1 MYRNSVPVLAR
12 PGVLGR
18 TVVVLTLAAGALPA
32 GDVVVHLSSKAG
44 DRLTAKP
51 HIKLQPAASA
61 GAATF
66 RIDDKLSL
74 QRVDGF
80 GATFLEAGMM
90 CIRSLDKSQQNA
102 LLAALFDPAK
112 GAGFSAMKTTIAATD
127 FQAAGGWYTYDDT
140 PGDVAMKNFSI
151 ARDLAPDGLI
161 PYIKAAQRHGKFVL
175 QAPMDYPPDWM
186 LVDLVKNQDV
196 NSKYFDA
203 LALYYLRYVQEYEK
217 QGVHI
222 DYVSLFNEPGIYT
235 KIPYTKIRDLLKN
248 HVGPLFAKSGVKT
261 KLQLSEAPDRTN
273 ALANYPTV
281 LDDPEAR
288 KYVASAPYHGYD
300 FKQFDKLGALI
311 QRYPDI
317 PFWMTEICWAYEA
330 GAPKNIKLPRYDWED
345 GDHWGNQIF
354 GDIEAGAS
362 AWLYWNMILD
372 ENGGPWLVS
381 PIHGN
386 PDPNVQQ
393 PVVVVNRQTKK
404 VDYLA
409 VYYYLAH
416 FSKFVR
422 PGSVRV
428 TLSGKQENV
437 RALAFRSPEGGLVL
451 QLMNRRDAPVSAT
464 VAWRDKVLKADLPAL
479 SIGTYQWSAN

>member
-1 MYRNSVPVLAR
+1 M
-12 PGVLGR
+12 
-18 TVVVLTLAAGALPA
+18 VLTLAAGVLPA
-32 GDVVVHLSSKAG
+32 GDVAVHLSSKAG
-44 DRLTAKP
+44 DRLTPKP
-51 HIKLQPAASA
+51 PMKLQPAAST
-61 GAATF
+61 GPAAF

-74 QRVDGF
+74 QRIDGF

-90 CIRSLDKSQQNA
+90 CIRSLDKPQQDA
-102 LLAALFDPAK
+102 LLAALFDPAT

-161 PYIKAAQRHGKFVL
+161 PYIKAAQRYGKFVL

-186 LVDLVKNQDV
+186 LVDLAKNQDV
-196 NSKYFDA
+196 DSKYFDA

-217 QGVHI
+217 QGVRI

-261 KLQLSEAPDRTN
+261 RLQLSEAPDRPN
-273 ALANYPTV
+273 ALANYPIV

-300 FKQFDKLGALI
+300 FKQFDKLSALI

-330 GAPKNIKLPRYDWED
+330 GAPKDIKLPRYDWED

-372 ENGGPWLVS
+372 EKGGPWLVS

-428 TLSGKQENV
+428 ALAGNQEKI

-451 QLMNRRDAPVSAT
+451 QLMNRRDTPASVT
-464 VAWRDKVLKADLPAL
+464 VAWRDKVLKAELPAL

>member
-1 MYRNSVPVLAR
+1 VVLA
-12 PGVLGR
+12 
-18 TVVVLTLAAGALPA
+18 LAAGVLPA
-32 GDVVVHLSSKAG
+32 GDVAVHLSSKAG

-51 HIKLQPAASA
+51 HIRLQPAASA
-61 GAATF
+61 GPATF

-74 QRVDGF
+74 QRIDGF

-90 CIRSLDKSQQNA
+90 CIRSLAKPQQDA

-127 FQAAGGWYTYDDT
+127 FQSAGGWYTYDDT
-140 PGDVAMKNFSI
+140 PGDMAMKNFSI

-161 PYIKAAQRHGKFVL
+161 PFIKAAQRHGKFVL

-186 LVDLVKNQDV
+186 LVDVAKNQDV
-196 NSKYFDA
+196 DSKYFDA

-261 KLQLSEAPDRTN
+261 RLQLSEAPDRAN
-273 ALANYPTV
+273 ALTNYPIV

-300 FKQFDKLGALI
+300 FKAFDKLGALI

-330 GAPKNIKLPRYDWED
+330 GAPKDIKLPRYDWED

-386 PDPNVQQ
+386 PDPNIQQ

-428 TLSGKQENV
+428 ALSGKQENV

-451 QLMNRRDAPVSAT
+451 QLMNRRDAPASVT
-464 VAWRDKVLKADLPAL
+464 VAWRDKVLQANLPGL

>member
-1 MYRNSVPVLAR
+1 
-12 PGVLGR
+12 
-18 TVVVLTLAAGALPA
+18 VVVLALAAGVLPA

-51 HIKLQPAASA
+51 HIRLQPAASA
-61 GAATF
+61 GPATF

-74 QRVDGF
+74 QRIDGF

-90 CIRSLDKSQQNA
+90 CIRSLAKPQQDA

-127 FQAAGGWYTYDDT
+127 FQSAGGWYTYDDT

-161 PYIKAAQRHGKFVL
+161 PFIKAAQRHGKFVL

-186 LVDLVKNQDV
+186 LVDVAKNQDV
-196 NSKYFDA
+196 DSKYFDA

-261 KLQLSEAPDRTN
+261 RLQLSEAPDRAN
-273 ALANYPTV
+273 ALTNYPIV

-300 FKQFDKLGALI
+300 FKAFDKLGALI

-330 GAPKNIKLPRYDWED
+330 GAPKDIKLPRYDWED

-386 PDPNVQQ
+386 PDPNIQQ

-428 TLSGKQENV
+428 ALSGKQENV

-451 QLMNRRDAPVSAT
+451 QLMNRRDAPASVT
-464 VAWRDKVLKADLPAL
+464 VAWRDKVLQADLPAL

>member
-1 MYRNSVPVLAR
+1 MYKISVPAR
-12 PGVLGR
+12 TRLGLCSR
-18 TVVVLTLAAGALPA
+18 ALVVLSLCAGSLPA
-32 GDVVVHLSSKAG
+32 TDVTVHVSSKAG
-44 DRLTAKP
+44 DRIAPKARIPLR
-51 HIKLQPAASA
+51 PAASA
-61 GAATF
+61 GPATF
-66 RIDDKLSL
+66 RIDDKSSL
-74 QRVDGF
+74 QRIDGF

-90 CIRSLDKSQQNA
+90 CLRALDKPQQDA
-102 LLAALFDPAK
+102 LLASLFDPVK
-112 GAGFSAMKTTIAATD
+112 GAGFSAMKTTIAGTD

-140 PGDVAMKNFSI
+140 PGDAGMKNFSI
-151 ARDLAPDGLI
+151 ARDLAPNGSV
-161 PYIKAAQRHGKFVL
+161 PFIKAARRYGKFVL

-186 LVDLVKNQDV
+186 LVDVEKNQDV
-196 NSKYFDA
+196 DAKYFDA

-222 DYVSLFNEPGIYT
+222 DYVSLFNEPGVYT

-248 HVGPLFAKSGVKT
+248 HVGPLFAKAGVKT
-261 KLQLSEAPDRTN
+261 RLQLSEAPDRLN
-273 ALANYPTV
+273 AITNYPTV

-288 KYVASAPYHGYD
+288 KYVASAPYHGYG
-300 FKQFDKLGALI
+300 FKDFDKLTALI
-311 QRYPDI
+311 KRYPGI

-345 GDHWGNQIF
+345 GDFWADQIF

-372 ENGGPWLVS
+372 ETGGPWMTS
-381 PIHGN
+381 EIHGD

-393 PVVVVNRQTKK
+393 PIVVVNRQTKK

-422 PGSVRV
+422 PGAVRV
-428 TLSGKQENV
+428 AMSGTEEKI
-437 RALAFRSPEGGLVL
+437 RALAFRSPDGGVVL
-451 QLMNRRDAPVSAT
+451 QLLNRRDTPATVT
-464 VAWRDKVLKADLPAL
+464 VAWRDQVLKAELPAL
-479 SIGTYQWSAN
+479 SIGTYQWNGK